1 MVARL
6 TNGCFQVR
14 IYCLIDSRNGRRASG
29 VRQAECPVPGSSVTP
44 TYGALGSAA
53 ATLSG
58 QLSAF
63 RLARR
68 EEAHVELLTLDAVVD
83 PVTRGRNQF
92 SRGDGGR
99 MTDDRDEVSMPARFH
114 TQYAEPSLGTVER
127 HALRRCRREPR
138 GGLRGRRQHGHWQ
151 DYSPYARCVA
161 SACWA
166 EEGWGCDLGLT
177 ARGSK
182 PSTWPRSGQRGTNLP
197 AAQSRY
203 GAEMS
208 AKKACRVNWPS
219 PKLRRQ
225 IGIRREI
232 YRIVPLSN
240 PQACCANACGSWAFS
255 RSRNWR
261 REFGPE
267 RTGAGKGI

>member
-6 TNGCFQVR
+6 TNGCFRVR

-29 VRQAECPVPGSSVTP
+29 VRHAECPVPGSSVTP
-44 TYGALGSAA
+44 TYGALGSVA

-138 GGLRGRRQHGHWQ
+138 GGSAWQ
-151 DYSPYARCVA
+151 ATAWPLAGLFPIRPVCG
-161 SACWA
+161 
-166 EEGWGCDLGLT
+166 ERLLGGGGLGLRPR
-177 ARGSK
+177 AHGERFEAFDLAKIGAK
-182 PSTWPRSGQRGTNLP
+182 GYRPSGCAIT
-197 AAQSRY
+197 
-203 GAEMS
+203 
-208 AKKACRVNWPS
+208 
-219 PKLRRQ
+219 LR
-225 IGIRREI
+225 
-232 YRIVPLSN
+232 
-240 PQACCANACGSWAFS
+240 C
-255 RSRNWR
+255 
-261 REFGPE
+261 
-267 RTGAGKGI
+267 